1 MADKTYRPAEIET
14 PKFIAAVES
23 AKEIWKRSCEAHFKQ
38 HGDSGTCVMGAGIY
52 IDLIPL
58 RCRKPQKYF
67 IIRAHEVSCCQGSTN
82 WESGRQEV
90 LDYLKA
96 QGIEAHYEWGIMD

>member
-1 MADKTYRPAEIET
+1 MVDKTYRPAEIET
-14 PKFIAAVES
+14 PKFITAVEA
-23 AKEIWKRSCEAHFKQ
+23 AKKIWRKSCEAHFAM
-38 HGDSGTCVMGAGIY
+38 HGDYGTCVMGAGIY
-52 IDLIPL
+52 IYLIPL

>member
-1 MADKTYRPAEIET
+1 MAEKTYRPAEIET
-14 PKFIAAVES
+14 PAFTAAVEA
-23 AKEIWKRSCEAHFKQ
+23 AKGIWKKSCEAHFAK

-52 IDLIPL
+52 IDLIPR

-67 IIRAHEVSCCQGSTN
+67 IIRANEVSCCQGSTN
-82 WESGRQEV
+82 WEYGRQEV

-96 QGIEAHYEWGIMD
+96 HGIEARYEWGIVD